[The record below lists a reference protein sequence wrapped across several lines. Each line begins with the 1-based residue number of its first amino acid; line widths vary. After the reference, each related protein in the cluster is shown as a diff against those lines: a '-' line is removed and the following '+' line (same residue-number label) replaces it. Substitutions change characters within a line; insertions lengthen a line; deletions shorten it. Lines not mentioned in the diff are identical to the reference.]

1 MSACSM
7 PLASAK
13 PIRWAGRARI
23 SRFCPPASPVTRIDI
38 DFMCPHAALGCLR
51 PSFRTTVA
59 VAVACHGTAFP
70 DEPFVD
76 VSTLAGNHTDQSS
89 VAVLPLDMHMHMP
102 SSDFL
107 GRGFLCE
114 FPVIE
119 PLTVSFRR
127 LIPFRRIQPREPNFP
142 SVCADAVGIG
152 CMRCSDKDRRSGNM
166 PFPCGTRRMFR
177 GFRAPARIAAGR
189 PRAVAT

>member
-1 MSACSM
+1 MERQMSACSM

-23 SRFCPPASPVTRIDI
+23 SRFRPPASPVTRIDI

-89 VAVLPLDMHMHMP
+89 LAVLRLDIHMHMP

-114 FPVIE
+114 FPVRLRGCRRHRLHALFRQGSQKRE
-119 PLTVSFRR
+119 HALPLRDEADVSR
-127 LIPFRRIQPREPNFP
+127 LPGAGTN
-142 SVCADAVGIG
+142 
-152 CMRCSDKDRRSGNM
+152 RSGTASR
-166 PFPCGTRRMFR
+166 CCDLIRLTGKGTR
-177 GFRAPARIAAGR
+177 GQAP
-189 PRAVAT
+189 